1 VSVRPNDPSD
11 PHRYVPP
18 AADVDALIAAATK
31 HPLGI
36 EFLLGGH
43 LGTVA
48 VMFHTHAF
56 TVMAARDRLRHP
68 PYIDRKES

>member
-1 VSVRPNDPSD
+1 MSDRLSDPSR

-18 AADVDALIAAATK
+18 PADVDALIAAASK
-31 HPLGI
+31 HPLGV

-56 TVMAARDRLRHP
+56 TVVAARERLTRR
-68 PYIDRKES
+68 PYDSKES

>member
-1 VSVRPNDPSD
+1 MSDRSSDPSG
-11 PHRYVPP
+11 PHGYVPP
-18 AADVDALIAAATK
+18 PADVDALIAAASK
-31 HPLGI
+31 HPLGV

-56 TVMAARDRLRHP
+56 TVVAARERLARR
-68 PYIDRKES
+68 PYDSQES